1 MIDRGSHNLLGVRI
15 NAVDY
20 EAAVNQIVDA
30 AREHRPWGV
39 SALAVHGVMTG
50 VLDEEHR
57 HRLNELELVV
67 PDGQPVRW
75 GLNLLHRTKLADR
88 VYGPQL
94 MLETCRAAA
103 AAGIPV
109 YLFGSTRQMLDDL
122 QEKLV
127 EQFPNLVIAGSR
139 PSQFRTVTAK
149 EKADI
154 IEDIT
159 SCGAGITFVGLGC
172 PRQEVWAYEFKEDL
186 QMPVLAVGAAFAFHA
201 GQLAQAPPLMQRC
214 GLEWLFRLSR
224 EPRRLWKRYCYL
236 NPYYLWLLS
245 LQKTGLRKFD
255 PDDTAEPSGEI
266 LYG

>member
-20 EAAVNQIVDA
+20 ETAVDRIIGA
-30 AREHRPWGV
+30 ARARQPLGV

-57 HRLNELELVV
+57 HRLNQLELVV

-75 GLNLLHRTKLADR
+75 GLNLLHRTKLAER

-94 MLETCRAAA
+94 MLETCGAAA
-103 AAGIPV
+103 EAGVPV
-109 YLFGSTRQMLDDL
+109 YLFGSTAEMLDDL
-122 QEKLV
+122 QEKLG
-127 EQFPNLVIAGSR
+127 EQFPKLVIAGSR
-139 PSQFRTVTAK
+139 PSQFRTLSAD
-149 EKADI
+149 EKSEI
-154 IEDIT
+154 INDIT
-159 SCGAGITFVGLGC
+159 GSGAGITLVGLGC
-172 PRQEVWAYEFKEDL
+172 PRQEVWAYEFKDQL
-186 QMPVLAVGAAFAFHA
+186 KMPVLAVGAAFAFHA
-201 GQLAQAPPLMQRC
+201 GQLAQAPPVMQRF
-214 GLEWLFRLSR
+214 GLEWLYRLSR

-245 LQKTGLRKFD
+245 LQKSGLRKFD
-255 PDDTAEPSGEI
+255 PDNTAAPSSEI